1 MNGPFKMKR
10 FPMMKTSALKR
21 HDNPPTDHPPLQ
33 PSEHKDT
40 EITRGE
46 GYEDI
51 NDIEDRIEFIKED
64 ISNQDGKATEQQ
76 KEDLKLLNKK
86 LKELKAKK

>member
-1 MNGPFKMKR
+1 MAFKMKG
-10 FPMMKTSALKR
+10 FPMMATSALKR

-40 EITRGE
+40 EITRGK

-51 NDIEDRIEFIKED
+51 NDIESRIEFIQED
-64 ISNQDGKATEQQ
+64 ITNQDGKATKQQ
-76 KEDLKLLNKK
+76 KKDLATLKAK